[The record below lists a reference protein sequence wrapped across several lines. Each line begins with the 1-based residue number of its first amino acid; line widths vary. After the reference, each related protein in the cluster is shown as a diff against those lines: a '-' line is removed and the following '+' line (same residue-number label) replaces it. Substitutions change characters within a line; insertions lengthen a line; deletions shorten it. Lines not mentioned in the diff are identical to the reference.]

1 MATTFDNILGKLKN
15 VLFEGQTPP
24 AASTTNAAPVAA
36 TPVTNTT
43 SASNVAASGTMV
55 QKVHELL
62 DKMNAPG
69 IDFMELWDATS
80 AMGALSE
87 QNVSNAFLALK
98 VASGNTLSKQ
108 HIISSGNNYAT
119 QLRTALE
126 QDVQQK
132 LQMKQNHLQ
141 QKQSSLTS
149 LQQEVDGIKQQI
161 AALQSTLNDKEQQ
174 LAQLNSAN
182 DSTVQDIDRKVAE
195 GEAAVQVVLGEIA
208 QLLSLADKAIPA

>member
-24 AASTTNAAPVAA
+24 AASATNAAPVASA
-36 TPVTNTT
+36 PVANTT
-43 SASNVAASGTMV
+43 SAGNVAASGTMV

-98 VASGNTLSKQ
+98 VASSNTLSKQ
-108 HIISSGNNYAT
+108 HIMSSGNNYAE

-149 LQQEVDGIKQQI
+149 LQQEVDSIKQQI

-195 GEAAVQVVLGEIA
+195 GQAAVQVVLGEIA